1 MTVADGIRN
10 FVAENPQYKLYENYS
25 GRGMFGRKCLGVVVK
40 QGDSFMEFL
49 MNLTRYFER
58 NNIEDIDLDL
68 DGVAYDD
75 LGLDTLIYFPNIK
88 G

>member
-75 LGLDTLIYFPNIK
+75 LGLDTIIYFPNIK